1 MFGECYTCRGAR
13 PFVSVIA
20 LDERNVYLQELNSPI
35 RPELSYRYMNY
46 TVCVFRMGM
55 FVMSEGYHG
64 VYNATHVIYKSL
76 KSK

>member
-13 PFVSVIA
+13 QFVLVIA
-20 LDERNVYLQELNSPI
+20 LDERNVYLQELDSPI

-64 VYNATHVIYKSL
+64 VYSATHAIYKSL